1 MCGQKGLPKMVMWP
15 VCLSSAGMTVTPC
28 LQFCCYRNAK
38 RVAEVWLG
46 DHKRFFYES
55 QPNARALDAG
65 R

>member
-1 MCGQKGLPKMVMWP
+1 M
-15 VCLSSAGMTVTPC
+15 
-28 LQFCCYRNAK
+28 

-46 DHKRFFYES
+46 DHKKFFYES